1 MKKSKRVFAAVLAV
15 LMLAMCFVGCGEAPA
30 NSDANKNA
38 DGKYTIGI
46 CQLVT
51 HDALDAATNGFKE
64 AVIEGLGEENVT
76 FIEQNAAGDNN
87 TCTTIV
93 NDFVSKDV
101 DLIMA
106 NATGALQAAYNS
118 TETIPVLG
126 TSITEYGVALGLEN
140 FNGTVGGNV
149 SGTSDLAPLD
159 EQAQMIIDL
168 VPTAKTVGLLYCSAE
183 PNSKYQV
190 EVVSKYLT
198 DKGLTVKEFAFST
211 SADVAQVAEAA
222 ASASDAIYIPT
233 DNTAASCA
241 ETINTV
247 VLPTKTPII
256 AGEAGICKGCGIA
269 TLSISYEQLGRKTG
283 EMAVE
288 ILKDGKDISTMP
300 IAYDDAPVKKYNKTI
315 CDKLG
320 ITPPEGYEVLE

>member
-256 AGEAGICKGCGIA
+256 AGEAGICKGCGVA

-288 ILKDGKDISTMP
+288 ILKDGKDISTMA

-315 CDKLG
+315 CDELG

>member
-126 TSITEYGVALGLEN
+126 TSITEYGVALGLDN

-256 AGEAGICKGCGIA
+256 AGEAGICKGCGVA

-315 CDKLG
+315 CDELG

>member
-76 FIEQNAAGDNN
+76 SIEQNAAGDNN

-126 TSITEYGVALGLEN
+126 TSITEYGVALGLDN

-256 AGEAGICKGCGIA
+256 AGEAGICKGCGVA

-315 CDKLG
+315 CDELG

>member
-106 NATGALQAAYNS
+106 
-118 TETIPVLG
+118 
-126 TSITEYGVALGLEN
+126 
-140 FNGTVGGNV
+140 
-149 SGTSDLAPLD
+149 
-159 EQAQMIIDL
+159 
-168 VPTAKTVGLLYCSAE
+168 
-183 PNSKYQV
+183 
-190 EVVSKYLT
+190 
-198 DKGLTVKEFAFST
+198 
-211 SADVAQVAEAA
+211 
-222 ASASDAIYIPT
+222 
-233 DNTAASCA
+233 
-241 ETINTV
+241 
-247 VLPTKTPII
+247 
-256 AGEAGICKGCGIA
+256 
-269 TLSISYEQLGRKTG
+269 
-283 EMAVE
+283 
-288 ILKDGKDISTMP
+288 
-300 IAYDDAPVKKYNKTI
+300 
-315 CDKLG
+315 
-320 ITPPEGYEVLE
+320 

>member
-118 TETIPVLG
+118 TETIPVFG

-256 AGEAGICKGCGIA
+256 AGEAGICKGCGVA

-315 CDKLG
+315 CDELG

>member
-288 ILKDGKDISTMP
+288 ILKDGKDISTMA

-315 CDKLG
+315 CDELG

>member
-126 TSITEYGVALGLEN
+126 TSITEYGVALGLDN

-288 ILKDGKDISTMP
+288 ILKDGKDISTMA

-315 CDKLG
+315 CDELG

>member
-256 AGEAGICKGCGIA
+256 AGEAGICKGCGVA

-315 CDKLG
+315 CDELG

>member
-256 AGEAGICKGCGIA
+256 AGEAGICKGCGVA

-315 CDKLG
+315 CDELG
-320 ITPPEGYEVLE
+320 ITPLEGYEVLE

>member
-1 MKKSKRVFAAVLAV
+1 MKKSKRVLAAVLAV

-256 AGEAGICKGCGIA
+256 AGEAGICKGCGVA

-300 IAYDDAPVKKYNKTI
+300 IAYDDAPVKKYNKAI
-315 CDKLG
+315 CDELG

>member
-126 TSITEYGVALGLEN
+126 TSITEYGVALGLDN

-288 ILKDGKDISTMP
+288 ILKAGKDISTMP

-315 CDKLG
+315 CDELG

>member
-126 TSITEYGVALGLEN
+126 TSITEYGVALGLDN

-256 AGEAGICKGCGIA
+256 AGEAGICKGCGVA

-288 ILKDGKDISTMP
+288 ILKAGKDISTMP

-315 CDKLG
+315 CDELG

>member
-315 CDKLG
+315 CDELG